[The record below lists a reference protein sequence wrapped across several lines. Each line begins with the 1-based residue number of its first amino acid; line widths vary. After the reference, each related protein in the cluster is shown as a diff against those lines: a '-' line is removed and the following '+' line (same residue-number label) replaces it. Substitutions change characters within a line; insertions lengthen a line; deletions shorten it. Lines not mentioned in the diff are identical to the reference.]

1 MPADIYADPGNRVVP
16 AISETCR
23 PVQKHSYGRRTTFGT
38 SARPGTTR
46 ATSPP
51 AGIANG
57 TAAARCGRSWQQS
70 QVGWSLAARCFAA
83 YAPPGTV
90 WSSRRS
96 RSPCG
101 RVAVRR
107 GCPAR
112 PAVCRPDQARRSL
125 PLHPEDRYEARRAGL
140 QLAGPREVPLPMS
153 GRTIGPLT
161 RQLTPAD
168 RGYRTCAALGRAP
181 GTRDQAYG
189 KSLAAPASCRGR
201 GASAPGPAPAPGP

>member
-1 MPADIYADPGNRVVP
+1 MRIREIGWSRQLAKPAGQCKNIRMGDALL
-16 AISETCR
+16 
-23 PVQKHSYGRRTTFGT
+23 
-38 SARPGTTR
+38 SARAPVREPR
-46 ATSPP
+46 ARRARLQASRTERPLPDAVDHGSNRRWDGRLQLDVSPLTLHQ
-51 AGIANG
+51 A
-57 TAAARCGRSWQQS
+57 
-70 QVGWSLAARCFAA
+70 
-83 YAPPGTV
+83 
-90 WSSRRS
+90 
-96 RSPCG
+96 PCG
-101 RVAVRR
+101 AVDARDHRVAESRYAVV
-107 GCPAR
+107 AR